1 MTTLYEKIIEIYPEL
16 ENAIELKN
24 GTIIIQDDSDGKGA
38 YLAKWDYSKEIPA
51 GINLGK
57 STSSKK

>member
-1 MTTLYEKIIEIYPEL
+1 MTTLYEKIIETY
-16 ENAIELKN
+16 
-24 GTIIIQDDSDGKGA
+24 
-38 YLAKWDYSKEIPA
+38 KEIPA